1 MSARIYQPAKTAMSS
16 GTAKTKGWLLEFIPE
31 KPSVKDPFTG
41 WNGASETRSQ
51 IKLKFRTLEE
61 AQNYAIAHGLAARVE
76 KPRARKQVQ
85 KSYADNFRHD
95 RVSPWSH

>member
-16 GTAKTKGWLLEFIPE
+16 RHGQNQRLGAGICAGKT
-31 KPSVKDPFTG
+31 SVKDPFTG

-51 IKLKFRTLEE
+51 IKLKFSTLEE
-61 AQNYAIAHGLAARVE
+61 AQNYAAAHGLVARVDQ
-76 KPRARKQVQ
+76 PRTRKQAQ

-95 RVSPWSH
+95 RTSPWSH

>member
-16 GTAKTKGWLLEFIPE
+16 GTAKTKDWVLEFMPE

-51 IKLKFRTLEE
+51 IKLKFSTLEE
-61 AQNYAIAHGLAARVE
+61 AQNYAAAHGLAARVDR
-76 KPRARKQVQ
+76 PRTRKHAQ

-95 RVSPWSH
+95 RTSPWSH